1 MKMKWSVSG
10 CTVINL
16 VKLRG
21 DGYYFFPI
29 SFMKCTRNWLNIVNF
44 SLAKY
49 SGEINAKL
57 FYKLKGKITH
67 TCSAWFLSFEE
78 IANKCIFISRKK
90 THIFKCIVI
99 QKHHLLVKKSVFF
112 NNFSVSQYTTE
123 TRRIEHLNK
132 DFTIYLNTLL

>member
-1 MKMKWSVSG
+1 MQAVEHEIIIFSFKLTMKMKWSVSG

-67 TCSAWFLSFEE
+67 TCSAWFLSIEG
-78 IANKCIFISRKK
+78 IANHCIYLEQK

-99 QKHHLLVKKSVFF
+99 QKHDLLVKSLSSSTIVLLP
-112 NNFSVSQYTTE
+112 QYTTE
-123 TRRIEHLNK
+123 T
-132 DFTIYLNTLL
+132 

>member
-1 MKMKWSVSG
+1 MQAVEHEIIIFSFKLTMKMKWSVSG

-49 SGEINAKL
+49 LGEINISQKVKSPIHVQHG
-57 FYKLKGKITH
+57 FYSLK
-67 TCSAWFLSFEE
+67 A
-78 IANKCIFISRKK
+78 
-90 THIFKCIVI
+90 
-99 QKHHLLVKKSVFF
+99 
-112 NNFSVSQYTTE
+112 
-123 TRRIEHLNK
+123 
-132 DFTIYLNTLL
+132 

>member
-1 MKMKWSVSG
+1 MVCFWVHCNKFGEIERRWLSSF
-10 CTVINL
+10 L
-16 VKLRG
+16 S
-21 DGYYFFPI
+21 I
-29 SFMKCTRNWLNIVNF
+29 SFLKCTRNWLNIVNF
-44 SLAKY
+44 SQVNYLD
-49 SGEINAKL
+49 EINTKV
-57 FYKLKGKITH
+57 FNTSKGKITH